1 MRFGLRELIFLVVLL
16 AVPVASYIYVFQ
28 PRNADIE
35 QARTEVQI
43 KQARLEQLA
52 QVQSQIDDIGLEIAR
67 GEEAIEVIEEKLP
80 SAGEV
85 EVIVEQVWRLAE
97 EHDLDVKSMESQK
110 PVPAALY
117 MELPL
122 RYTME
127 GNFDGFYEFLL
138 QLENLPR
145 ITRIHNMEL
154 ERISDSRR
162 SGNDDAPRGHMR
174 TEFSLS
180 VYFESQ

>member
-1 MRFGLRELIFLVVLL
+1 MRFGIREFIFLIVLL

-28 PRNADIE
+28 PRNEDIE
-35 QARTEVQI
+35 QARTEVEI
-43 KQARLEQLA
+43 KQARLNQLA

-97 EHDLDVKSMESQK
+97 EHNLDVLSMESQR

-122 RYTME
+122 QYTLE
-127 GNFDGFYEFLL
+127 GDFDGFYEFLL

-154 ERISDSRR
+154 EQLAGRRGSR
-162 SGNDDAPRGHMR
+162 DDVPRGHMR
-174 TEFSLS
+174 TQFSLS
-180 VYFESQ
+180 VYFESR